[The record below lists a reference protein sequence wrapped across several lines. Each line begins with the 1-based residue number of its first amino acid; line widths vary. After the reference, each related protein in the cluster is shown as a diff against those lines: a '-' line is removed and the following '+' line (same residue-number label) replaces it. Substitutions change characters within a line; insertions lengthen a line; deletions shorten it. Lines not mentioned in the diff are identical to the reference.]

1 MMIPTDVLSKKLE
14 IIIGGSNYC
23 KTTDDCEAGSFC
35 HDTTHVCISCSN
47 PFEWSGTECK
57 CPEGTVLNADGSDCL
72 ECIIDD
78 DCSGLKECNMETNT
92 CGCPAGLH
100 EEDGVC
106 VCTDKNKTVNEDGNC
121 VCNVT
126 EESCQ
131 TSDVNIIDCTC
142 CPDKTPIWDEVACKT
157 CAEIDPSKPYYN
169 LDKKTCEECLK
180 NADCKNE
187 QICSDDKTCICEL
200 TPEKCLTS
208 DFMGADMCSC
218 CPDETPMWDEQNKQC
233 VELSCYRRMIMAG
246 FSDTYFTATDS
257 SITYNGDMVVGKD
270 LDISM
275 CDLRVNG
282 ELIINSGVTSV
293 RNVEVINS
301 DKDRG
306 ITLYE
311 NTTLNAAGN
320 ITSTM
325 ENVTGTAKGIKV
337 SVGATITAK
346 GNIIASIASTSTDQL
361 SGISSSGTITAQ
373 GAITGTATSEWG
385 EQLRGISSS
394 GTITAQGAITGTAT
408 SESGGQ
414 LTGISSSGTITAQG
428 AITGTATSESGGQL
442 TGISSSGT
450 ITAQGAITGTAT
462 NRSDDQLY
470 GISVSSG
477 TITAQEAITGTATS
491 EGGNQ
496 LHGIHA
502 LTDVTIK
509 AEKGDIIGQAIS
521 TDGGTQ
527 NEGISSS
534 GTLIAQGNITG
545 TATSSYGGQLRG
557 IASDGTLTAK
567 TGAITGTATSE
578 YGGQLHGISSSGTI
592 TAQEAITGTATSEW
606 GDQLSGISSEGTMT
620 AQGTITGTATS
631 SGIQLSGILSS
642 GTMTA
647 GENIVAFAS
656 KTSQSD
662 DISVLSESTMTAKNV
677 YYCNTIYGE
686 VKGKIIQKCP

>member
-1 MMIPTDVLSKKLE
+1 MCFNMIFMKKMKFVISSCTIIFCSFMMIPTDVLSKKLE

-373 GAITGTATSEWG
+373 GAITGTAT
-385 EQLRGISSS
+385 
-394 GTITAQGAITGTAT
+394 
-408 SESGGQ
+408 
-414 LTGISSSGTITAQG
+414 
-428 AITGTATSESGGQL
+428 
-442 TGISSSGT
+442 
-450 ITAQGAITGTAT
+450 